1 MSSASSRFSREEGI
15 PRSSV
20 LERVG
25 SPGVRPADAGPTVW
39 HLRVRVD
46 GLASSDGSCVTAIVR
61 HDDGSGDVIVL
72 GE

>member
-1 MSSASSRFSREEGI
+1 VMSSASSRFSREESI

-25 SPGVRPADAGPTVW
+25 SPGATVW